1 MARRMLNEVRKISDK
16 PLKYAINTHYHWDH
30 TNGNNVFKDAGATIV
45 GREKTKEFMV
55 NRAPRQKGFL
65 ASRGFPLGEDP
76 FLPELTFTEDIEL
89 DLGSQPLRLLY
100 LGAAETDDATVVH
113 LPAENIAISGDTV
126 MTGSFPIFGQPVM
139 NEGLMDDHS
148 WIATIKAI
156 QQLGPECILPG
167 HGPVAREESI
177 RLLINIEQYFLDEVG
192 ARVAQGMQIREVIE
206 DLEPKLPEWIAQ
218 IPEVWGTPRY
228 AILRVY
234 RGLVEDDEPG
244 WMQIKP
250 SAIPQAD
257 EEKVTKAATGLKEFE
272 DFVAAADEAS
282 EGGDA
287 GQEIA
292 LLRSATRQF
301 SDDPRCYIA
310 LADALLKASRD
321 IPSVL
326 EKGDFFDEARS
337 LGRKALEID
346 PNFAPAHLFEGQ
358 YLIMMAYRNGD
369 DTDAGVNA
377 IKRAESCGLDE
388 HGQAQALFFLGMAE
402 RTNGNETGAKAH
414 FQRSLALDS
423 SYAQAALALRA

>member
-1 MARRMLNEVRKISDK
+1 MVQVNERVFIFRNIVNSTVILGDDGIAIVDTQVNSAMARRMLKEMRNISDK

-76 FLPELTFTEDIEL
+76 FLPELTFTEDFEL

-148 WIATIKAI
+148 WIDTIKAI
-156 QQLGPECILPG
+156 QQLEPECVLPG

-177 RLLINIEQYFLDEVG
+177 QTLLSIEQYFIDEVG
-192 ARVAQGMQIREVIE
+192 ARVDQGMQIAEVIE
-206 DLEPKLPEWIAQ
+206 DLERNLPDWIAQ

-250 SAIPQAD
+250 TAIPQAD
-257 EEKVTKAATGLKEFE
+257 LTKVAEVTASLKELE

-301 SDDPRCYIA
+301 PDDPRGYVA

-321 IPSVL
+321 ISSVL
-326 EKGDFFDEARS
+326 EKGDFFDEARNS
-337 LGRKALEID
+337 VKEAL
-346 PNFAPAHLFEGQ
+346 P
-358 YLIMMAYRNGD
+358 
-369 DTDAGVNA
+369 
-377 IKRAESCGLDE
+377 RASG
-388 HGQAQALFFLGMAE
+388 
-402 RTNGNETGAKAH
+402 
-414 FQRSLALDS
+414 SI
-423 SYAQAALALRA
+423 